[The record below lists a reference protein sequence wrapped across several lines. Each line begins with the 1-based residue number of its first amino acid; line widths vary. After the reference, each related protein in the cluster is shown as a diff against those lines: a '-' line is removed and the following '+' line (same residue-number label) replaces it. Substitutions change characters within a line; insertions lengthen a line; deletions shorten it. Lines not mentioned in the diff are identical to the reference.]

1 MLKDTS
7 ELVKILVSRLF
18 DEREQKYSNGIYH
31 FIQTELAY
39 NSNRI
44 EGSKL
49 SKEHTINLFNT
60 KTILAMKDEVIS
72 SDDIVEANNHFRA
85 FDYILDIYDEPLSED
100 IIKKIHYILKNNTSD
115 SYLEWFNVGEY
126 KQEENMIGDMFTTA
140 PENVSDEIKAL
151 LKRYLSKEKIV
162 FDDIVDFH
170 YSFEKIH
177 PFQDGNGRVGRLIMF
192 KECLK
197 YGIIPFIIN
206 EQHKMYYYNGLRQFK
221 AEKGFLTDTCL
232 SAQDALTVYC
242 RRLIGEFNRKY
253 VEMSK

>member
-1 MLKDTS
+1 MPKDTP
-7 ELVKILVSRLF
+7 ELAEILIKRLLT
-18 DEREQKYSNGIYH
+18 ERKQRYNNGIYH

-60 KTILAMKDEVIS
+60 KSIIAMKDEVIR
-72 SDDIVEANNHFRA
+72 SDDIVETNNHFRA
-85 FDYILDIYDEPLSED
+85 FDYILDIYDEPLSEE
-100 IIKKIHYILKNNTSD
+100 IIKRIHFILKNNTSN

-140 PENVSDEIKAL
+140 PEKVAAEIQSL
-151 LKRYLSKEKIV
+151 LRKYLSKRNIS
-162 FDDIVDFH
+162 FDDIIEFH
-170 YSFEKIH
+170 YEFEKIH

-197 YGIIPFIIN
+197 YGIIPFITN
-206 EQHKMYYYNGLRQFK
+206 EQHKMYYYNGLRQYK
-221 AEKGFLTDTCL
+221 IEKGYLTDTCL
-232 SAQDALTVYC
+232 SAQDTMIVYC
-242 RRLIGEFNRKY
+242 RRLISEFNRIY
-253 VEMSK
+253 VS